1 MSKIQISP
9 KVNLNNMS
17 QEQEAGKNQEFAAL
31 PGNFIK
37 RGFKFDCW
45 KRQGNVALYKRQRV
59 GSDSNKD
66 IELIRIARHNGYP
79 IAKGTDKEIYIKP
92 AEMYPGATSWGV
104 MGKTFLADEEEHALK
119 EFNNWVEKF
128 SDEVVEVNPGEEKE
142 VKKKVKGRKAKNV
155 VFNFPN
161 HPFTIKELAEI
172 HNVSTGYINLR
183 LPDLIKD
190 KVIELFESKKVG
202 NSRGRKTN
210 FYTVIK

>member
-1 MSKIQISP
+1 MSKIQVQL
-9 KVNLNNMS
+9 KNMS
-17 QEQEAGKNQEFAAL
+17 EESNQNPEFAAL

-59 GSDSNKD
+59 GSDVNKD

-79 IAKGTDKEIYIKP
+79 IAKGTANEIFIQP

-104 MGKTFLADEEEHALK
+104 MGKTFLANEEERALK

-128 SDEVVEVNPGEEKE
+128 SEEVIEVNPGEEKE
-142 VKKKVKGRKAKNV
+142 VKVKKKGRIAKNV

-161 HPFTIKELAEI
+161 HPFTVKELAEI

-183 LPDLIKD
+183 LPDLIKN

-202 NSRGRKTN
+202 NNRGRKTN
-210 FYTVIK
+210 FFQLVEK